1 MSEWEMNVPK
11 AYGETRVEIFQS
23 WMESLKV
30 KAAGSILKLVQKPL
44 LPWHSVFPSMEWA
57 VATMVIT
64 LDSWK

>member
-1 MSEWEMNVPK
+1 MNVPK

-44 LPWHSVFPSMEWA
+44 LPWHSVFPSME
-57 VATMVIT
+57 
-64 LDSWK
+64 